1 MKANKPE
8 LGTEI
13 SPLFERYEQALN
25 DKNVEVRES
34 PACDPLLL

>member
-1 MKANKPE
+1 MKANRPE

-25 DKNVEVRES
+25 DKNVEVL
-34 PACDPLLL
+34 A